1 MQVIHALECYD
12 NNSKSAYD
20 PKSNVLIFCDG
31 IYIKRLYLD
40 TLIVENVIRI
50 GHVVLNNIQCNY
62 TTIIVS
68 YHAGWVYHV
77 AVYQFDDFDN
87 DIYTKDVILSGQ
99 NLLSNDNRLVDTSLS
114 VVGGTSLVNCNSI
127 NIKYIDK
134 SKLNM
139 ENVICGLSTN
149 RLLYHINNRLIIVN
163 IDAPE
168 IILNSRQIAADKF
181 YGDLKDKVYVD
192 FSGNIIVDNS
202 TYITV
207 YNSNLVKI
215 GKFLQHTAG
224 FIFNVAGKTIIYC
237 NIDNQLF
244 LDPLPYSIW
253 SPGTH
258 KFYSCF
264 HEVIITML
272 TLSTIVDCCRI
283 IPLELWSLIFSDL

>member
-1 MQVIHALECYD
+1 MQVIHSLACYD
-12 NNSKSAYD
+12 NNSKSVYD
-20 PKSNVLIFCDG
+20 HERNALIFCDG

-40 TLIVENVIRI
+40 TLFVENVIRI
-50 GHVVLNNIQCNY
+50 GYVVLNTIQCNY

-114 VVGGTSLVNCNSI
+114 VIDGTSLVNCNPI
-127 NIKYIDK
+127 NIKYIHK
-134 SKLNM
+134 SKLNIK
-139 ENVICGLSTN
+139 NVICGLSAN
-149 RLLYHINNRLIIVN
+149 RLLCRINNRLLIVN

-168 IILNSRQIAADKF
+168 IILNSKDIPTNKF
-181 YGDLKDKVYVD
+181 YGDLKHQVYVD
-192 FSGNIIVDNS
+192 FAENIIVDNNS
-202 TYITV
+202 YITV
-207 YNSNLVKI
+207 YNTNLVKL
-215 GKFLQHTAG
+215 GKFLQHTGG
-224 FIFNVAGKTIIYC
+224 FIFNMAGKSIIYC
-237 NIDNQLF
+237 NSVNKLF

-253 SPGTH
+253 SPDTH
-258 KFYSCF
+258 KYHSRF

-283 IPLELWSLIFSDL
+283 MPLELWSLIFSEL